1 MALPRTGDNGCVTRS
16 LRTLLDDAV
25 ASLSEAGVPDP
36 QVDAELLLGHVTRL
50 SRGGVHAAIA
60 MDRALSD
67 AELAALA
74 SVVARRAS
82 REPLQHITG
91 RAPFRSLDLAV
102 GPGVFVPRPET
113 ELLAGLAIDELQ
125 SSASVAPIAVDFG
138 TGSGAIALSLAMEV
152 PHARVFAVEVSPE
165 AHAWA
170 RRNIDESGADLTLIL
185 GDLALPIAELDSLE
199 GTVSVVVSNPPYVP
213 TDAVPRDPE
222 VRNFDPALA
231 LYGGEDGL
239 ELVRALSK
247 RARRLLHPGGLF
259 VVEHGELQGGEIR
272 DLLAGDGWRAP
283 ETHRDLLGRDRM
295 TLARR

>member
-1 MALPRTGDNGCVTRS
+1 
-16 LRTLLDDAV
+16 
-25 ASLSEAGVPDP
+25 
-36 QVDAELLLGHVTRL
+36 HVTRL

-74 SVVARRAS
+74 SVVARRVS

-170 RRNIDESGADLTLIL
+170 RRNIDES
-185 GDLALPIAELDSLE
+185 
-199 GTVSVVVSNPPYVP
+199 
-213 TDAVPRDPE
+213 
-222 VRNFDPALA
+222 
-231 LYGGEDGL
+231 
-239 ELVRALSK
+239 
-247 RARRLLHPGGLF
+247 
-259 VVEHGELQGGEIR
+259 
-272 DLLAGDGWRAP
+272 
-283 ETHRDLLGRDRM
+283 
-295 TLARR
+295 